1 MRAQVRPAPWM
12 KTVCVSR
19 MYVCYMYASGIHIKY
34 CNRKT
39 PRQRAER
46 NAVPKTTAA
55 RKVADE
61 HYKNDVA
68 ATGSTCG
75 TQDRAEDLRKIRRQS
90 PSTPTMTPTDRLST
104 HTARLIS
111 GDYGGSQV

>member
-1 MRAQVRPAPWM
+1 MRIAYVCMRAVSILNIVIAKKRPRDNAP
-12 KTVCVSR
+12 TE
-19 MYVCYMYASGIHIKY
+19 
-34 CNRKT
+34 
-39 PRQRAER
+39 RAVR
-46 NAVPKTTAA
+46 NATP

-61 HYKNDVA
+61 HDTNDVA

-75 TQDRAEDLRKIRRQS
+75 TQDRTEDLRKIRRQS

-111 GDYGGSQV
+111 GDYDVASVPGL